1 MKLEKYLL
9 KFVTQPMFGRF
20 TLKESDVIVN
30 FKFQKPKYLRSVPTS
45 ITDFRETKIFY
56 FAKINFI
63 YIVKYESIYL
73 SFKKTFIALK
83 TLTPCTCLNCN
94 VFKKATLP

>member
-1 MKLEKYLL
+1 MPKYSNFSDFTKILPNYLNLKYKKVKLGKYLL

-45 ITDFRETKIFY
+45 ITDFREAKIFY

-63 YIVKYESIYL
+63 YIVMNL
-73 SFKKTFIALK
+73 FICPLRK
-83 TLTPCTCLNCN
+83 HS
-94 VFKKATLP
+94 